1 MGRAILTEFRV
12 SELFEVKGGLVGVQ
26 RLFACLDKLE
36 DLDYQFRGFADK
48 EKTQFEVLFKSERDP
63 SEAILRCAE

>member
-1 MGRAILTEFRV
+1 MGRANLTEFHV

-26 RLFACLDKLE
+26 RLFACLDKSH
-36 DLDYQFRGFADK
+36 LDYQFRGFADK

>member
-1 MGRAILTEFRV
+1 MSRANLTEFHV
-12 SELFEVKGGLVGVQ
+12 SKLFEVKGGLVGVQ

-48 EKTQFEVLFKSERDP
+48 EKTQFEVLFKDESDLTD
-63 SEAILRCAE
+63 AIIHCAE